1 MYSFGIICLHTHG
14 ISSLL
19 IPLTRKQI
27 TPFRYVPS
35 SWRRTLGFET
45 CIRHRTN
52 YNVNFTKVYFV
63 GLYYTIILQHTVQK
77 NVNFIIK
84 LRIRFERRPIKN
96 DGIDETSGAYKGTAL
111 NILPV
116 GPDENVQLAHLSLN
130 RMIIIKRVW
139 RLSIRLNSNYGLHK
153 WSGFCWP
160 KKRQSAIL
168 ERHFSA
174 KSNLLHCRSTVTC
187 PLLPNIFTPLL
198 YLQVSAKSVGLCSIF
213 TRL

>member
-1 MYSFGIICLHTHG
+1 MYSFGIICLHVHG
-14 ISSLL
+14 ISSVL

-35 SWRRTLGFET
+35 SWGRTIGFET

-52 YNVNFTKVYFV
+52 QNVNILLVYIKR
-63 GLYYTIILQHTVQK
+63 LYYNTWCKK

-96 DGIDETSGAYKGTAL
+96 DGTDEKGTAH

-116 GPDENVQLAHLSLN
+116 EPNENVQLAHLSLN

-153 WSGFCWP
+153 WSEFCWP

-168 ERHFSA
+168 ERRFSA
-174 KSNLLHCRSTVTC
+174 KSNLLHCKSTEMC

-198 YLQVSAKSVGLCSIF
+198 YLKVSAKSLGLCSIF